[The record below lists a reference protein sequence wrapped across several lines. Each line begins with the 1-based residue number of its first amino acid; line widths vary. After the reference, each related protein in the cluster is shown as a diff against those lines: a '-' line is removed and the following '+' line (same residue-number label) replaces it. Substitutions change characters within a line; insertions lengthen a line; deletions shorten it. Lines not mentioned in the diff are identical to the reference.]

1 MHLKIKGGNTVEI
14 QGLECNLPP
23 VGFVVDIR
31 TDELIE
37 SPVISRSAKKSEQ
50 FWEREPLP
58 DWYKQHDKLIHP
70 NDDPDP
76 RMQKFI
82 SREWDRRLNGVWVMM
97 NGVPTYLTGLHY
109 MYLQWWCIDIG
120 YPKYRL
126 PDLEYFYFLQYCIED
141 PDCMG
146 MVEITKRRFGKT
158 FRCGLFLYEYTS
170 RMSESNSG
178 LQSKTN
184 GDAKKVFSKAII
196 KPFKKL
202 PRFFRPEYDMSQG
215 ITPKSEL
222 RFQQT
227 NVKGKKAEETLDKDE
242 LGSVIDFQSSDEV
255 AYDGQKLHRYVA
267 DECGKTTEVSVYD
280 RHEVVRYC
288 VLDDEGSI
296 IGKML
301 YTTTVEE
308 MEAGGASFFELWKA
322 SDQTNREEN
331 GRTPSGLYRFFMPAD
346 RTRNFDKYGVPDQ
359 VKTLEAILADRKSVE
374 NNSRSLAARKR
385 KEPLSQEEA
394 FRVDG
399 TKCMYDSEALN
410 NRLETVNWQDVTERG
425 NFCWKD
431 GVRDS
436 EVIWIKSANGR
447 WEIPVGFSLD
457 KPNSIIARGNQFL
470 PGNKMRFVSG
480 VDPYDH
486 GLVQDENRASNA
498 ASFVFQKNNPI
509 LGDDTFNR
517 AFVSKYCYR
526 HKIPSMMYEDILM
539 QCVYFGCPLLYES
552 QKPGIKTYFE
562 TRKYGQFLIHLPGYV
577 DTGIP
582 STSENKH
589 TLAELT
595 EEYIGTN
602 MHKVF
607 FKSLITDWLA
617 FDLKDT
623 QKYDEAMAAG
633 WTLVADMQIAFRREA
648 TDTRDVSDYFRM
660 KKVS

>member
-1 MHLKIKGGNTVEI
+1 MFSKIKGGSTVDI
-14 QGLECNLPP
+14 QGLICNLPP
-23 VGFVVDIR
+23 AGFVVNIV
-31 TDELIE
+31 TGELEARPI
-37 SPVISRSAKKSEQ
+37 IARSVKSSEQ
-50 FWEREPLP
+50 YWEREPLP
-58 DWYKQHDKLIHP
+58 KWYKERDKLYHP

-76 RMQKFI
+76 RMKELVA
-82 SREWDRRLNGVWVMM
+82 REWDRRLNGVWVKM
-97 NGVPTYLTGLHY
+97 NGKDVYLTGLHY
-109 MYLQWWCIDIG
+109 LYLQWWSIDIG
-120 YPKYRL
+120 YPKFRT
-126 PDLEYFYFLQYCIED
+126 PDLEYFYFLQYCLDD
-141 PDCMG
+141 PECMG

-227 NVKGKKAEETLDKDE
+227 NVKGKKAEETLDKEE
-242 LGSVIDFQSSDEV
+242 LGSTIDFQSSDEV

-267 DECGKTTEVSVYD
+267 DECGKTSEVSVFD

-288 VLDDEGSI
+288 ILDDEGNI

-322 SDQTNREEN
+322 SNQNKREEN

-346 RTRNFDKYGVPDQ
+346 RTRYFDKYGVPDQ
-359 VKTLEAILADRKSVE
+359 PRTLNEILKDRKSVE

-385 KEPLSQEEA
+385 KEPLNEEEA
-394 FRVDG
+394 FRLDG
-399 TKCMYDSEALN
+399 TKCMFDSEALN
-410 NRLETVNWQDVTERG
+410 NRRDFLSWQETTERG
-425 NFCWKD
+425 NFGWKD

-436 EVIWIKSANGR
+436 LVVWTRSPNGR
-447 WEIPVGFSLD
+447 WEMPLGFSLD
-457 KPNSIIARGNQFL
+457 KTNNVIDRGNYYL

-486 GLVQDENRASNA
+486 GIVQDEKRASNA
-498 ASFVFQKNNPI
+498 ASFVFQKNNPMKSE
-509 LGDDTFNR
+509 DTFNR
-517 AFVSKYCYR
+517 AFVSKYCHR

-539 QCVYFGCPLLYES
+539 QCVYFGCPLLFES
-552 QKPGIKTYFE
+552 NKPGIRTYFE
-562 TRKYGQFLIHLPGYV
+562 NRGYYGFLIHLPGYNEP
-577 DTGIP
+577 GIP
-582 STSENKH
+582 STTQNKA

-595 EEYIGTN
+595 EEYIGTS
-602 MHKVF
+602 MEKMF
-607 FKSLITDWLA
+607 FKSLIEDWLE
-617 FDLKDT
+617 FDLEET

-633 WTLVADMQIAFRREA
+633 WTLVADMQIAFKA
-648 TDTRDVSDYFRM
+648 TDGNTRQVTDYFR
-660 KKVS
+660 KKKIA

>member
-1 MHLKIKGGNTVEI
+1 MYSKIKGGSTVDI
-14 QGLECNLPP
+14 QGLQCNLPP
-23 VGFVVDIR
+23 AGFVVDIR
-31 TDELIE
+31 TDELVE
-37 SPVISRSAKKSEQ
+37 SPIISRSSKKSEQ
-50 FWEREPLP
+50 YWEREPLP
-58 DWYKQHDKLIHP
+58 DWYKQRDKIIHP
-70 NDDPDP
+70 NDDSDP

-82 SREWDRRLNGVWVMM
+82 SREWDRRLNGAWLMM
-97 NGVPTYLTGLHY
+97 NGVPVYLTGLHY

-141 PDCMG
+141 PESMG

-227 NVKGKKAEETLDKDE
+227 NVKGKKAEETLDREE

-267 DECGKTTEVSVYD
+267 DECGKTTEVSVFD

-288 VLDDEGSI
+288 VLDDEGRT

-322 SDQTNREEN
+322 SDQNSREEN

-399 TKCMYDSEALN
+399 TKCMYDSERLN
-410 NRLETVNWQDVTERG
+410 SRMDTISFLDVTERG
-425 NFCWKD
+425 NFGWKD

-436 EVIWIKSANGR
+436 EVVWTKSQNGR

-457 KPNSIIARGNQFL
+457 KTNNVIDRGNYYL
-470 PGNKMRFVSG
+470 PGNKMRFVSA

-486 GLVQDENRASNA
+486 GLVQDEKRASNA
-498 ASFVFQKNNPI
+498 ASFVFQKNNP
-509 LGDDTFNR
+509 LKASDTFNR

-526 HKIPSMMYEDILM
+526 QRIPSMMYEDILM

-552 QKPGIKTYFE
+552 NKPGIKSYFE
-562 TRKYGQFLIHLPGYV
+562 SRGYYQFLIHLPGYNEP
-577 DTGIP
+577 GIP
-582 STSENKH
+582 STTENKQ

-602 MHKVF
+602 MEKVF

-617 FDLKDT
+617 FDLKET

-633 WTLVADMQIAFRREA
+633 WTLVADMQIAFRSEA
-648 TDTRDVSDYFRM
+648 SNTRQVTDYFR
-660 KKVS
+660 KQKIA